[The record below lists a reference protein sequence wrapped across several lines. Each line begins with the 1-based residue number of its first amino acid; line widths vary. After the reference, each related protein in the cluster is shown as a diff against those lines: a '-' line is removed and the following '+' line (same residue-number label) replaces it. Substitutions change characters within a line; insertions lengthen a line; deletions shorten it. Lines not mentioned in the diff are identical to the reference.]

1 MSRESMDVV
10 QAAIDAYFRGDESA
24 MLDRAAPDII
34 VTQFP
39 DQPDVQDYHGHEGL
53 LQVMAE
59 WTGTWDD
66 WSVEIL
72 RTREIGDRV
81 LVGARQRG
89 RGKGSGAPV
98 EGDQCYSV
106 ISTLRDGRVV
116 LEEFFLDHEQ
126 ALKAAGLEDG

>member
-1 MSRESMDVV
+1 MSQESMDVV

-39 DQPDVQDYHGHEGL
+39 DQPDVRDYRGHEGL

-59 WTGTWDD
+59 WIGIWDD

-72 RTREIGDRV
+72 HIREIGDRV
-81 LVGARQRG
+81 LVDARQRG
-89 RGKGSGAPV
+89 LGKGSGAPFEV
-98 EGDQCYSV
+98 EVAFVFTVRHDKIVRWQMFHS
-106 ISTLRDGRVV
+106 
-116 LEEFFLDHEQ
+116 EQQ
-126 ALKAAGLEDG
+126 ALKAVGLSE

>member
-1 MSRESMDVV
+1 MSQESMDVV
-10 QAAIDAYFRGDESA
+10 QAALDAYFRGDESA
-24 MLDRAAPDII
+24 MLDHAAPDVV

-59 WTGTWDD
+59 WTDTWDD

-89 RGKGSGAPV
+89 RGKSSGAPV
-98 EGDQCYSV
+98 EGEVAFVFTVRHDKIARWQMFHS
-106 ISTLRDGRVV
+106 
-116 LEEFFLDHEQ
+116 EQQ
-126 ALKAAGLEDG
+126 ALKAVGLSE

>member
-1 MSRESMDVV
+1 MDVV
-10 QAAIDAYFRGDESA
+10 QAALDAYFRGDTSA

-39 DQPDVQDYHGHEGL
+39 DQPDVRDYRGHEGL

-59 WTGTWDD
+59 WIGIWDD

-98 EGDQCYSV
+98 EGEV
-106 ISTLRDGRVV
+106 AFVFTVRRDKIVRWQMFHS
-116 LEEFFLDHEQ
+116 EQQ
-126 ALKAAGLEDG
+126 ALEAVGLAE

>member
-1 MSRESMDVV
+1 MSQQNIEIV
-10 QAAIDAYFRGDESA
+10 QAAFDAYFRGDESA
-24 MLDRAAPDII
+24 MLDHAAPDVV

-59 WTGTWDD
+59 WTDTWDD

-81 LVGARQRG
+81 LVGERQRG
-89 RGKGSGAPV
+89 RGKSSGAHV
-98 EGDQCYSV
+98 EGGVAFAFTVGPDKIARCTV
-106 ISTLRDGRVV
+106 FHP
-116 LEEFFLDHEQ
+116 E
-126 ALKAAGLEDG
+126 